1 MTVQTT
7 AGATFGIV
15 SGEPATYDSAGFAAL
30 SFVNVGEI
38 VSLGAHGASY
48 SLVTHSPLDKRRVE
62 KFKGSVNDGSMAL
75 SLGMDIAD
83 AGQIV
88 LIAGA
93 DGANV
98 DAIHSVE
105 LTYQDGST
113 EYFTAIVMNYE
124 RNPSTIDT
132 IIGAN
137 VTIELNN
144 KIVDA

>member
-15 SGEPATYDSAGFAAL
+15 AGSPATYDGVGFAAL
-30 SFVNVGEI
+30 TFENVGEI
-38 VSLGAHGASY
+38 VSLGEHGATY
-48 SLVTHSPLDKRRVE
+48 ALVTHSPLDKRRVE
-62 KFKGSVNDGSMAL
+62 KFKGSVNDGSMAM

-83 AGQIV
+83 LGQVV
-88 LIAGA
+88 LIDGA
-93 DGANV
+93 DGTNV
-98 DAIHSVE
+98 DTEHSVE
-105 LTYQDGST
+105 ITYQDGSI
-113 EYFTAIVMNYE
+113 EYFTCIVMSYT

-144 KIVDA
+144 QIIDA

>member
-15 SGEPATYDSAGFAAL
+15 ASSPATYDPAGFAAL
-30 SFVNVGEI
+30 TFVNVGEI
-38 VSLGAHGASY
+38 VSLGEHGATY
-48 SLVTHSPLDKRRVE
+48 ALVTHSPLDQRRVK

-75 SLGMDIAD
+75 ALGMDIAD
-83 AGQIV
+83 AGQV
-88 LIAGA
+88 LLIDGA
-93 DGANV
+93 DGSAV
-98 DAIHSVE
+98 DTEHSVE
-105 LTYQDGST
+105 IVYQDGSI
-113 EYFTAIVMNYE
+113 EYFTAIVMSYT

-144 KIVDA
+144 QIVDA